1 VFYVGSGLGWK
12 GLVVLDKKTAKRLA
26 KEFSN
31 PQFETLDDF
40 LDDPVI
46 KHAISLMTDLQQ
58 SDWSLLIDEM
68 KLRPEEEQKVFI
80 EKMNQLIQSL
90 PQVKAMKKRMTKR
103 KIQGLKDLWAFLFSR
118 TEAKN

>member
-58 SDWSLLIDEM
+58 SDW
-68 KLRPEEEQKVFI
+68 VFI